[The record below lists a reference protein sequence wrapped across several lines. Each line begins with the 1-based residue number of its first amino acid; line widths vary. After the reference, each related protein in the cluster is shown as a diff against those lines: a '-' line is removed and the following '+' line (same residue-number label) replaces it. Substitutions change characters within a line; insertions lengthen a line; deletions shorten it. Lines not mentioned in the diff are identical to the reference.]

1 VRTFDRLFA
10 DAALLIERGQHLRDC
25 PPAEGGRWP
34 VSVVLRADPAS
45 AKRLETAM
53 CEVERCTGPGHFETG
68 IAGSVHFTVRVL
80 ERYRETTSQG
90 DEALRRYAR
99 AVRRAAGQVGEIE
112 LDLIGL
118 TLAPGSVMVCA
129 YPANENAVTFADLLG
144 CELGA
149 DAWRE
154 AQLSRTVWYA
164 NILHFAADIAAPAQ
178 LIEWVGRRRE
188 LDLVRFRYEENARG
202 RLMRPEVLATA
213 RTSRRRG
220 PPR

>member
-1 VRTFDRLFA
+1 
-10 DAALLIERGQHLRDC
+10 
-25 PPAEGGRWP
+25 
-34 VSVVLRADPAS
+34 
-45 AKRLETAM
+45 M

-80 ERYRETTSQG
+80 ERYRETTRHG
-90 DEALRRYAR
+90 DEALQRYAR
-99 AVRRAAGQVGEIE
+99 AMRRAAGQVGEIE

-129 YPANENAVTFADLLG
+129 YPVNENADAFADLLR

-154 AQLSRTVWYA
+154 AQLSRTIWYA

-178 LIEWVGRRRE
+178 LIEWVGSRRE
-188 LDLVRFRYEENARG
+188 LDLGRAVIDTADLVRFRYEENASG
-202 RLMRPEVLATA
+202 RLMRPGVLATA

-220 PPR
+220 PLR